1 METNFNPEEYRV
13 TKHARE
19 RLTQR
24 GFTINALFATLRG
37 PEKVY
42 ESKKYE
48 GQLRVVAGEMC
59 ACVDPVKKVVVTVFF
74 DQRLDEENYKG

>member
-1 METNFNPEEYRV
+1 METNFRPEDYRV

-19 RLTQR
+19 RVEQR
-24 GFTINALFATLRG
+24 GFTMTALLGALRE

-42 ESKKYE
+42 ESKKFA

-59 ACVDPVKKVVVTVFF
+59 LCVDPAKKVIVTVFF
-74 DQRLDEENYKG
+74 DQRLDEKNYKG